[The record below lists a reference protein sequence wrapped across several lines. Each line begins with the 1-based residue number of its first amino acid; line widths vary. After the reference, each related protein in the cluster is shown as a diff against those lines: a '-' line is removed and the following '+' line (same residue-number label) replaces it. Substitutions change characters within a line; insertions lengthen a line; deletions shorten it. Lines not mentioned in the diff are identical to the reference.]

1 MNKDDNEEM
10 SKDKKSFFDEFKP
23 FLKTVVDM
31 QYYTFQTISKYKEHF
46 EKIEKELE
54 FLRSNLTLD
63 SDKNK
68 ENDNSDKKLDKL
80 LEEDDKLF
88 SNSNKLT
95 MKDIKNEEE
104 VLQG

>member
-1 MNKDDNEEM
+1 M

-54 FLRSNLTLD
+54 FLKSNLT
-63 SDKNK
+63 S
-68 ENDNSDKKLDKL
+68 NDNSDKKLDKL
-80 LEEDDKLF
+80 LEENDKLF
-88 SNSNKLT
+88 INNNKLT
-95 MKDIKNEEE
+95 TKDIKNEEE
-104 VLQG
+104 VLKG